1 MTVCRLYVFVNV
13 EGSYLHP
20 RGKLLTSEREVTY
33 IREGSYLHPRGKLL
47 TSLRKVGFFL
57 CISKLNRTSDFV

>member
-20 RGKLLTSEREVTY
+20 G
-33 IREGSYLHPRGKLL
+33 GKLL

-57 CISKLNRTSDFV
+57 CISKLNRTFAGINLNKQTEAMGTY